1 MPVAGNS
8 YIEID
13 DSGGTA
19 RNLSAWVEEVEPLG
33 RQVSAVHVTALND
46 TSRQVAAGVEPV
58 QEFTLRGL
66 FDDTPVTGPDAV
78 LAGIVGTVVTVA
90 YGPAGNGGSASA
102 KSPAQFLCLSYQV
115 GGRAEEGR
123 NPGPVRFTAR
133 FRQSGPVTPDRVGLT
148 RVPISSFFTERS
160 RETESRRESP
170 RDSVTL

>member
-1 MPVAGNS
+1 MPRAPVAGSS

-19 RNLSAWVEEVEPLG
+19 RDLSAWVEEVEPLG
-33 RQVSAVHVTALND
+33 RQVSAVDVTALND
-46 TSRQVAAGVEPV
+46 TSRQVTAGVEPV

-90 YGPAGNGGSASA
+90 YGPAGNAAGQRKISGR
-102 KSPAQFLCLSYQV
+102 FLCLAYQV

-123 NPGPVRFTAR
+123 NPGPVRFNAR
-133 FRQSGPVTPDRVGLT
+133 FRQSGPVTLGTWD
-148 RVPISSFFTERS
+148 
-160 RETESRRESP
+160 
-170 RDSVTL
+170 

>member
-1 MPVAGNS
+1 MPRVPVAGNS

-33 RQVSAVHVTALND
+33 RQVSAVDVTALND
-46 TSRQVAAGVEPV
+46 TSRQVSAGVEPV
-58 QEFTLRGL
+58 QEFTLHGL

-78 LAGIVGTVVTVA
+78 LAGIVGTVVTVS
-90 YGPAGNGGSASA
+90 YGPAGNGAGQRKISGE
-102 KSPAQFLCLSYQV
+102 FLCLSYQV

-133 FRQSGPVTPDRVGLT
+133 FRQSGPVTLGLW
-148 RVPISSFFTERS
+148 
-160 RETESRRESP
+160 
-170 RDSVTL
+170 

>member
-1 MPVAGNS
+1 MPRVPVAGIS

-33 RQVSAVHVTALND
+33 RQVSAVDVTALND
-46 TSRQVAAGVEPV
+46 TSRQVVKGVEPV
-58 QEFTLRGL
+58 QEFNLRGL

-90 YGPAGNGGSASA
+90 YGPAGNAAGQRKISG
-102 KSPAQFLCLSYQV
+102 QFLCLSYQV

-133 FRQSGPVTPDRVGLT
+133 FRQSGPVTLGTWD
-148 RVPISSFFTERS
+148 
-160 RETESRRESP
+160 
-170 RDSVTL
+170 

>member
-1 MPVAGNS
+1 MPRTPVAGNS

-13 DSGGTA
+13 DSGGTT

-33 RQVSAVHVTALND
+33 RQVSAVDVTALND
-46 TSRQVAAGVEPV
+46 TSRQVVKGVEPV

-90 YGPAGNGGSASA
+90 YGPAGNAAGQRKISG
-102 KSPAQFLCLSYQV
+102 QFLCLSYQV

-133 FRQSGPVTPDRVGLT
+133 FRQSGPVTLA
-148 RVPISSFFTERS
+148 IW
-160 RETESRRESP
+160 
-170 RDSVTL
+170 